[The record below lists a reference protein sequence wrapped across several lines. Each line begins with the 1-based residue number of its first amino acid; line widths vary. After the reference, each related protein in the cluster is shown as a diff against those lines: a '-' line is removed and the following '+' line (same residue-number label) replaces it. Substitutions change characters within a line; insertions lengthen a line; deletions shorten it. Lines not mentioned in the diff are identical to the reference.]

1 MVCLSQAYLMLKQAP
16 KARNYLKRVA
26 KLTFLAEMVD
36 DFERGWL
43 ILSDINIAGGKYDLA
58 EELCKRCLQ
67 SNKSCAKA
75 WEFMGVVKEKESAY
89 RDAASCYENAW
100 KYENEASA
108 AVGYK
113 LSFNYLKAK
122 KYVDAID
129 VCHKVL
135 KLYPDYP
142 RIQNDVLEK
151 ARQALR
157 T

>member
-1 MVCLSQAYLMLKQAP
+1 MH
-16 KARNYLKRVA
+16 
-26 KLTFLAEMVD
+26 FIAEMVD

-43 ILSDINIAGGKYDLA
+43 MLSDVYIAGGKYDLA

-67 SNKSCAKA
+67 SNRSCAKA
-75 WEFMGVVKEKESAY
+75 WEFLGMIKEKEMSY
-89 RDAASCYENAW
+89 RDAAAHYENAW
-100 KYENEASA
+100 KYDSEASA

-113 LSFNYLKAK
+113 LSSNYLKAK
-122 KYVDAID
+122 KFVDAID

-135 KLYPDYP
+135 KQYPDYP
-142 RIQNDVLEK
+142 KIQADVLEK

>member
-1 MVCLSQAYLMLKQAP
+1 MP
-16 KARNYLKRVA
+16 
-26 KLTFLAEMVD
+26 FIAEMVD

-43 ILSDINIAGGKYDLA
+43 MLSDVYITGGKYDLA

-75 WEFMGVVKEKESAY
+75 WEYMGVVKEKETAY
-89 RDAASCYENAW
+89 RDAAAHYENAW
-100 KYENEASA
+100 KYENETSAS
-108 AVGYK
+108 VGYK
-113 LSFNYLKAK
+113 LGFNYLKAK
-122 KYVDAID
+122 KYVEAID

-135 KLYPDYP
+135 KHDPDYP
-142 RIQNDVLEK
+142 KIKSDILEK